1 MSHYAL
7 VTSALI
13 LILAY
18 VAIGTE
24 KIHKAVVA
32 LLAAALVMIL
42 KLLPAKEVFAAIDF
56 NVIFLLTGMMV
67 IVGITKHTGL
77 FQWIAI
83 KAAKL
88 VKGRP
93 MALLVVFAL
102 VTAVVSAFLDNVTT
116 VLLIGPVT
124 LLIANELRLD
134 PVPFVISE
142 ALASNIGGTATL
154 IGDPPNI
161 MIGSGAKMASIPA
174 LKDGLNFI
182 DFLANL
188 SPVII
193 VMLIIFCLTLWLFFR
208 KRLRTTP
215 ELMARVTELNERK
228 AITDKPLLYKSL
240 AVIAL
245 VVTAFVLHP
254 VLGYEPGEVALAGAA
269 VLLLLKGGSPEET
282 LKEVDWTTIL
292 FFIGLFIVV
301 GAAKESGLIR
311 FLAQGL
317 LSITGNQPL
326 LTGLLILWA
335 SAFLSAFIDNIPYV
349 ATMIPLIHELVR
361 STQMGPEEIKP
372 LWWAL
377 AMGACLGGNGTIIG
391 ASANVVLTGIAG
403 KSGHH
408 ISFLRFTKYGFP
420 IMILT
425 VFISSIYLILRYYH
439 QYLGF

>member
-1 MSHYAL
+1 MNHYAL
-7 VTSALI
+7 IASALI

-32 LLAAALVMIL
+32 LLAAALVMVL
-42 KLLPAKEVFAAIDF
+42 KLLSAKEVFAAIDF

-93 MALLVVFAL
+93 MALLIVFAA
-102 VTAVVSAFLDNVTT
+102 VTAVVSALLDNVTT

-142 ALASNIGGTATL
+142 AMASNIGGTATL

-188 SPVII
+188 SPDILI
-193 VMLIIFCLTLWLFFR
+193 VLIFFCVTLWVVFR
-208 KRLRTTP
+208 KRLKTTP
-215 ELMARVTELNERK
+215 EMMARVLELDERK
-228 AITDKPLLYKSL
+228 AISDKPLLYKSL
-240 AVIAL
+240 AVTGL
-245 VVTAFVLHP
+245 VVAAFVLHP

-301 GAAKESGLIR
+301 GAAEKSGLIS
-311 FLAQGL
+311 LMAKGV
-317 LSITGNQPL
+317 LSITGSNRM

-349 ATMIPLIHELVR
+349 ATMIPLIHELAR
-361 STQMGPEEIKP
+361 STQMGPDELKP

-377 AMGACLGGNGTIIG
+377 ALGACLGGNGTIIG
-391 ASANVVLTGIAG
+391 ASANVVLTGISG

-408 ISFLRFTKYGFP
+408 ISFWRFSKYGFP

-425 VFISSIYLILRYYH
+425 IFISSVYLMIRYYH